1 MVIIAGVI
9 AGEYINTA
17 GAGTWERPEA
27 LQLWKRSGVG
37 VALCCHIAADLRVG
51 VAIAMEC

>member
-17 GAGTWERPEA
+17 GSVTWERPEA
-27 LQLWKRSGVG
+27 LQL
-37 VALCCHIAADLRVG
+37 
-51 VAIAMEC
+51 